1 MKRTTLTFL
10 ILLLT
15 LALVGCDGEDE
26 KDYSRD
32 IIGEYGGHIE
42 DSKEELE
49 ETFGKLQDA
58 VDEVMKNV
66 PSN

>member
-1 MKRTTLTFL
+1 MKRTTLLFL
-10 ILLLT
+10 TLLLAFT
-15 LALVGCDGEDE
+15 LVGCNGTDE
-26 KDYSRD
+26 KGSSRD
-32 IIGEYGGHIE
+32 IIGEYGGRIE

>member
-1 MKRTTLTFL
+1 MKRT
-10 ILLLT
+10 ILLFLT
-15 LALVGCDGEDE
+15 LLFAVTLVGCNGTDE
-26 KDYSRD
+26 KGSSRD
-32 IIGEYGGHIE
+32 IIGEYGGRIE

-66 PSN
+66 PRN